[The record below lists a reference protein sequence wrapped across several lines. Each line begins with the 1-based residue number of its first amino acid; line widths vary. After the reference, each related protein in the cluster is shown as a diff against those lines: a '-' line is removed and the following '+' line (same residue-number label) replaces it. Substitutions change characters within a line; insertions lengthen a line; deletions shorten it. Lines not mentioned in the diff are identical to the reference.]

1 MISTSTNEP
10 APLPADESR
19 IGLLNGRWVPHSE
32 MTLSIDDVGFRQGV
46 TAVERLRTYGGRIFA
61 LDAHLRRWEWSTSKL
76 GIDPLPSIQA
86 TESLLSELLQRNAA
100 FVQAQDV
107 GITMFA
113 TPGVVGQSTPTLGMH
128 LNRLNDERIELHRQ
142 RGQAIVVTDVRQ
154 PPASCW
160 PRSIKTRS
168 RIHYYLA
175 DAFAAQHHA
184 DSLGVLIDDDGTITE
199 TSTSNI
205 AVVCSDAI
213 YSPPADRVLAG
224 VTQLMIEL
232 LAQDASISWTKTPV
246 SVSQLVDAD
255 EVLLMGTDGGIWF
268 GNSVS
273 NHAIG
278 NGEPGSVFLALRER
292 FDQLVGDTLT

>member
-1 MISTSTNEP
+1 MNELRPAGPERSPGLASPIS
-10 APLPADESR
+10 LPAARS
-19 IGLLNGRWVPHSE
+19 GRAGH
-32 MTLSIDDVGFRQGV
+32 
-46 TAVERLRTYGGRIFA
+46 FA
-61 LDAHLRRWEWSTSKL
+61 RD
-76 GIDPLPSIQA
+76 
-86 TESLLSELLQRNAA
+86 
-100 FVQAQDV
+100 QDV

-113 TPGVVGQSTPTLGMH
+113 TPGLVGQSAPTLGMH
-128 LNRLNDERIELHRQ
+128 LNPLNHERIESHRQ
-142 RGQAIVVTDVRQ
+142 HGQAIVVTDVRQ

-205 AVVCSDAI
+205 AVVRSGTI

-232 LAQDASISWTKTPV
+232 LAQSLDLFP
-246 SVSQLVDAD
+246 
-255 EVLLMGTDGGIWF
+255 EV
-268 GNSVS
+268 
-273 NHAIG
+273 
-278 NGEPGSVFLALRER
+278 
-292 FDQLVGDTLT
+292 

>member
-1 MISTSTNEP
+1 MISTSTNDPEP
-10 APLPADESR
+10 SAPDESR
-19 IGLLNGRWVPHSE
+19 VGFLNGQWLSHSE
-32 MTLSIDDVGFRQGV
+32 MSLSIDDVGFRQGV

-61 LDAHLRRWEWSTSKL
+61 IDAHLRRWEWSTSKL
-76 GIDPLPSIQA
+76 RINPLPSMQA
-86 TESLLSELLQRNAA
+86 TESLLGELLQRNAVFA
-100 FVQAQDV
+100 RDQDV

-113 TPGVVGQSTPTLGMH
+113 TPGLVGQSDPTFGMH
-128 LNRLNDERIELHRQ
+128 LNPLNHQRIDLHRQ

-205 AVVCSDAI
+205 AVVSSGAI

-232 LAQDASISWTKTPV
+232 LAQDASISWTKTPI

-268 GNSVS
+268 GSSVS

-278 NGEPGSVFLALRER
+278 NGEPGSVFLELRER
-292 FDQLVGDTLT
+292 FDQLVGDTLA

>member
-1 MISTSTNEP
+1 MISTSTNDSD
-10 APLPADESR
+10 PLSPDESR
-19 IGLLNGRWVPHSE
+19 IGFLNGLWVPHSE
-32 MTLSIDDVGFRQGV
+32 MNLSIDDVGFRQGV

-61 LDAHLRRWEWSTSKL
+61 MEAHLRRWEWSTSKL
-76 GIDPLPSIQA
+76 GINPLPSSQS
-86 TESLLSELLQRNAA
+86 TESLLGELLQRNPGFARDR
-100 FVQAQDV
+100 DV

-113 TPGVVGQSTPTLGMH
+113 TPGLVGQSTPTFGMH
-128 LNRLNDERIELHRQ
+128 LNPLNHERIESHRQ
-142 RGQAIVVTDVRQ
+142 QGQAVVVTDVRQ

-205 AVVCSDAI
+205 AVVRSGAI

-224 VTQLMIEL
+224 VTQLMVEL
-232 LAQDASISWTKTPV
+232 LAQDASISWTKSPI

-278 NGEPGSVFLALRER
+278 NGQPGSVFLALRER
-292 FDQLVGDTLT
+292 FDQLVGDTLA